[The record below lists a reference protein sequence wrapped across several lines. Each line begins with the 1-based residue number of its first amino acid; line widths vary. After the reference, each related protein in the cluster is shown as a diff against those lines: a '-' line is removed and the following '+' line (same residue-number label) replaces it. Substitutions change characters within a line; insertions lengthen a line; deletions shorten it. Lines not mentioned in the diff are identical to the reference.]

1 MASTKKPLSRKV
13 KASTS
18 KPPKQSSLLNVVDKA
33 FVSLTESHKKIKS
46 MTVALSGGVD
56 SVVLLHLLCSLQK
69 KHRFTLNATHVH
81 HGLSKNADKWVK
93 FCVRLCAKLSI
104 PLDVHYV
111 KLPQK
116 KSLGIEA
123 EARQLRYEKLLQS
136 KSGLIVLAHHADDQ
150 AETFLLQLIRGA
162 GVKGL
167 SSMAH
172 FDDTRKLWRPLLNTS
187 RTDIEKYAKQHKL
200 KWVEDESNLNTDFD
214 RNFIRSKVLPILKN
228 RFSHIIKV
236 IYRSSSHLAEAQ
248 DLLDDLAKLD
258 LKKHLESINYRHKLQ
273 VKTLNKLS
281 LSRAKNVLRYWLEM
295 NNQLM
300 PSKDLLDELLRQ
312 VLTAKNDTI
321 LKIEISKD
329 YEIRRYKDEIYLVQ
343 KNQQTHKN
351 YEIVWNGEPEI
362 LLPNGSKLKFKK
374 VKGKGISLEKIKD
387 KNLVISNRKGGE
399 FFKPDSKRPTKKLKQ
414 LLQESDLPPWAREN
428 LPLIFVGDE
437 LALVPTFGTDIKF
450 QTMPKE
456 LGLEVFFV
464 DDENN
469 VASVQQMIGYQ
480 R

>member
-1 MASTKKPLSRKV
+1 MASSKKPLSNKV

-18 KPPKQSSLLNVVDKA
+18 KKTKQSSLLNEVDKT
-33 FVSLTESHKKIKS
+33 FVSLNQSYKKIKS

-56 SVVLLHLLCSLQK
+56 SVVLLYLLHSLQK
-69 KHRFTLNATHVH
+69 KHGFTLNATHVH
-81 HGLSKNADKWVK
+81 HGLSKHADKWAK
-93 FCVRLCAKLSI
+93 FCEKLCAKLSV

-116 KSLGIEA
+116 KSLGTEG

-136 KSGLIVLAHHADDQ
+136 KSDLVVLAHHADDQ

-187 RTDIEKYAKQHKL
+187 RIDIEKYAKQHKL
-200 KWVEDESNLNTDFD
+200 KWIEDESNLNTDFD

-228 RFSHIIKV
+228 RFNHIIKV
-236 IYRSSSHLAEAQ
+236 ISRSSVHLAEAQ
-248 DLLDDLAKLD
+248 NLLDDLAKLD
-258 LKKHLESINYRHKLQ
+258 LKSYLKSNNYKHKLQ
-273 VKTLNKLS
+273 VKSFNKLS
-281 LSRAKNVLRYWLEM
+281 LTRAKNVLRYWLEM
-295 NNQLM
+295 NDQLM

-312 VLTAKNDTI
+312 VLHAKKDAE
-321 LKIEISKD
+321 LKIELSKD

-343 KNQQTHKN
+343 KNQKTHKN

-362 LLPNGSKLKFKK
+362 LLPNGTKLKFKK
-374 VKGKGISLEKIKD
+374 VKGKGISLEKM
-387 KNLVISNRKGGE
+387 KNKKLIISNRKGGE
-399 FFKPDSKRPTKKLKQ
+399 SFKPDLKRPTKKIKQ
-414 LLQESDLPPWAREN
+414 ILQESDLPPWEREN

-437 LALVPTFGTDIKF
+437 LASVPSFGVDIKF
-450 QTMPKE
+450 QASFKE
-456 LGLEVFFV
+456 AGLDVFL
-464 DDENN
+464 
-469 VASVQQMIGYQ
+469 
-480 R
+480 

>member
-1 MASTKKPLSRKV
+1 MASSKKPLSRKV
-13 KASTS
+13 KAFTS
-18 KPPKQSSLLNVVDKA
+18 KQTKQSSLLNEVDKV
-33 FVSLTESHKKIKS
+33 FVSLNQSHKKIKS

-56 SVVLLHLLCSLQK
+56 SVVLLHLLHSLQK
-69 KHRFTLNATHVH
+69 KHRFTLNAIHVH
-81 HGLSKNADKWVK
+81 HGLSQHADKWVK
-93 FCVRLCAKLSI
+93 FCEKLCRDLSV

-167 SSMAH
+167 SSMAY

-187 RTDIEKYAKQHKL
+187 RIDIEKYAKQHKL
-200 KWVEDESNLNTDFD
+200 KWIEDESNLNTDFD

-228 RFSHIIKV
+228 RFNHIIKV
-236 IYRSSSHLAEAQ
+236 ISRSSANLAEAQ

-258 LKKHLESINYRHKLQ
+258 LKSYLKSINYKHILE
-273 VKTLNKLS
+273 VKSFNNLS
-281 LSRAKNVLRYWLEM
+281 LSRAKNALRYWLEM

-312 VLTAKNDTI
+312 VLHAKKDAE
-321 LKIEISKD
+321 LKIELSKY

-343 KNQQTHKN
+343 KNQKTHKN

-374 VKGKGISLEKIKD
+374 VKGKGISLEKM
-387 KNLVISNRKGGE
+387 KNKKLMISNRKGGE
-399 FFKPDSKRPTKKLKQ
+399 SFKPDSKRPTKKIKQ
-414 LLQESDLPPWAREN
+414 ILQESDLPPWERQN

-437 LALVPTFGTDIKF
+437 LASIPNFGVDIKF
-450 QTMPKE
+450 QTKLKKE
-456 LGLEVFFV
+456 AGLEV
-464 DDENN
+464 
-469 VASVQQMIGYQ
+469 IL
-480 R
+480 